1 MPKKNALDGEGADVE
16 PKREGGGPLCEADE
30 PRSGGSGT
38 RPDGGGTRRDGNEPR
53 SEASGRGESHVRGDG
68 LLEGIDAFS
77 YEEARSRLV
86 EIVVR
91 LEQGSIPL
99 EESLRLWEIGEQLAR
114 HCQDWLD
121 GARERLAAARGGT
134 EAEGPGGES
143 GADQGESTAGQGE
156 STAGQGESTAGQGES
171 GGGQSARRASDV
183 EGAERGSGREK
194 K

>member
-1 MPKKNALDGEGADVE
+1 MSKKNALDGEGADVE
-16 PKREGGGPLCEADE
+16 PKREGGGRQSKESDS
-30 PRSGGSGT
+30 RSGGS
-38 RPDGGGTRRDGNEPR
+38 GTRRDGNEPR

-121 GARERLAAARGGT
+121 GARERLAAARGGQ
-134 EAEGPGGES
+134 AEGPGGES
-143 GADQGESTAGQGE
+143 G
-156 STAGQGESTAGQGES
+156 AGQGESTAGQGES

>member
-1 MPKKNALDGEGADVE
+1 MSKKNALNGEGADVE
-16 PKREGGGPLCEADE
+16 PKREGGGPQCEGGG
-30 PRSGGSGT
+30 PRSGGS
-38 RPDGGGTRRDGNEPR
+38 GTRRDGNEPR
-53 SEASGRGESHVRGDG
+53 SEASGRGKSHVRGDG

-121 GARERLAAARGGT
+121 GARERLAAARGGG

-143 GADQGESTAGQGE
+143 G
-156 STAGQGESTAGQGES
+156 AGQGESTAGQGES
-171 GGGQSARRASDV
+171 GGGRSARRASDV

>member
-1 MPKKNALDGEGADVE
+1 MSKKNALNGEGADVE
-16 PKREGGGPLCEADE
+16 PKREGGGPQSKESDS
-30 PRSGGSGT
+30 RSGGS
-38 RPDGGGTRRDGNEPR
+38 GTRRDGNEPR

-121 GARERLAAARGGT
+121 GARERLAAARGGQ
-134 EAEGPGGES
+134 AEGPGGES
-143 GADQGESTAGQGE
+143 G
-156 STAGQGESTAGQGES
+156 AGQGESTAGQGES
-171 GGGQSARRASDV
+171 GGGRSTRRASDV

>member
-1 MPKKNALDGEGADVE
+1 MPKKNALNGEGADVE
-16 PKREGGGPLCEADE
+16 PKREGGGPQSKESDS
-30 PRSGGSGT
+30 RSGGSGT
-38 RPDGGGTRRDGNEPR
+38 RPDGNEPW
-53 SEASGRGESHVRGDG
+53 SEASSRGESHIRGDG

-121 GARERLAAARGGT
+121 GARERLAAARGGA

-143 GADQGESTAGQGE
+143 GADQGESM
-156 STAGQGESTAGQGES
+156 AGQGES

>member
-16 PKREGGGPLCEADE
+16 PKREGGGPQCEGGG
-30 PRSGGSGT
+30 PRSGGSRT
-38 RPDGGGTRRDGNEPR
+38 RPDGNEPR
-53 SEASGRGESHVRGDG
+53 SEASGRGESHSRGDG
-68 LLEGIDAFS
+68 PLEGIDAFS

-121 GARERLAAARGGT
+121 GARERLAAARGGG
-134 EAEGPGGES
+134 EAEGPEGES
-143 GADQGESTAGQGE
+143 G
-156 STAGQGESTAGQGES
+156 AGQGESTAGQGES

>member
-16 PKREGGGPLCEADE
+16 PQREG
-30 PRSGGSGT
+30 R
-38 RPDGGGTRRDGNEPR
+38 
-53 SEASGRGESHVRGDG
+53 GRGKSHGRSDG
-68 LLEGIDAFS
+68 PVEGIDAIS

-114 HCQDWLD
+114 RCQDWLD
-121 GARERLAAARGGT
+121 GARERLAAARAAP
-134 EAEGPGGES
+134 EAEGPRGES
-143 GADQGESTAGQGE
+143 GTGHGA
-156 STAGQGESTAGQGES
+156 S
-171 GGGQSARRASDV
+171 GTGQSASADGRSTQRASD
-183 EGAERGSGREK
+183 GKGSERGSGREK

>member
-1 MPKKNALDGEGADVE
+1 MPKKNALNGEGADVE

-38 RPDGGGTRRDGNEPR
+38 RSDGNEPR
-53 SEASGRGESHVRGDG
+53 SEASGRGESHGRGDG
-68 LLEGIDAFS
+68 PLEGIDAFS

-121 GARERLAAARGGT
+121 GARERLAAARGGG
-134 EAEGPGGES
+134 EAEGPEGES
-143 GADQGESTAGQGE
+143 GAGQGE
-156 STAGQGESTAGQGES
+156 SGAVQGESTAGQGES
-171 GGGQSARRASDV
+171 GGGRSARRASDV
-183 EGAERGSGREK
+183 EGAERGSDREK

>member
-1 MPKKNALDGEGADVE
+1 MPKKNALNGEGADVE
-16 PKREGGGPLCEADE
+16 PKREGGGPQSKESDS
-30 PRSGGSGT
+30 RSGGS
-38 RPDGGGTRRDGNEPR
+38 GTRRDGNEPR
-53 SEASGRGESHVRGDG
+53 SEASGRGESHIRGDG
-68 LLEGIDAFS
+68 LLEGIDSFT

-121 GARERLAAARGGT
+121 GARERLAAARGGA

-143 GADQGESTAGQGE
+143 GADQGE

>member
-16 PKREGGGPLCEADE
+16 PKREGDGPRCEADE

-38 RPDGGGTRRDGNEPR
+38 RPDGNEPR

-114 HCQDWLD
+114 HCQDWLN
-121 GARERLAAARGGT
+121 GARERLAAARGGG
-134 EAEGPGGES
+134 EAEGPEGES
-143 GADQGESTAGQGE
+143 G
-156 STAGQGESTAGQGES
+156 AGQGESTAGQGES

>member
-1 MPKKNALDGEGADVE
+1 MPKKNALNGEGADVE
-16 PKREGGGPLCEADE
+16 PKREGGGPQSKESDS
-30 PRSGGSGT
+30 RSGESGT
-38 RPDGGGTRRDGNEPR
+38 RREVDEPQCEENEPR
-53 SEASGRGESHVRGDG
+53 SEASGRGESHIRGDG

-121 GARERLAAARGGT
+121 GARERLAAARGGA

-143 GADQGESTAGQGE
+143 GAD
-156 STAGQGESTAGQGES
+156 QGESTAGQGES

-183 EGAERGSGREK
+183 EGAERGSDREK

>member
-1 MPKKNALDGEGADVE
+1 MPKKNALNGEGADVE
-16 PKREGGGPLCEADE
+16 PKREGGGPQSKESDS
-30 PRSGGSGT
+30 RSGGSGT
-38 RPDGGGTRRDGNEPR
+38 RR
-53 SEASGRGESHVRGDG
+53 EASGRGESHVRGDG

-121 GARERLAAARGGT
+121 GARERLAAARGGA

-143 GADQGESTAGQGE
+143 GADQGESG
-156 STAGQGESTAGQGES
+156 AGQGESTAGQGES

>member
-1 MPKKNALDGEGADVE
+1 MSKKNALDGEGADVE
-16 PKREGGGPLCEADE
+16 PKREGGGRLCEADE

-38 RPDGGGTRRDGNEPR
+38 RPDGNEPR

-121 GARERLAAARGGT
+121 GARERLAAARGGA

-143 GADQGESTAGQGE
+143 G
-156 STAGQGESTAGQGES
+156 AGQGESTAGQGES
-171 GGGQSARRASDV
+171 GGRRSARKASDV
-183 EGAERGSGREK
+183 EGAERGSDREK

>member
-1 MPKKNALDGEGADVE
+1 MPKKNALNGEGADVE
-16 PKREGGGPLCEADE
+16 PKREGGGPQSKESDS
-30 PRSGGSGT
+30 RSGGSGT
-38 RPDGGGTRRDGNEPR
+38 RSEDDEPQCEENEPR
-53 SEASGRGESHVRGDG
+53 SEASGRSESHVRGDG

-156 STAGQGESTAGQGES
+156 S

>member
-16 PKREGGGPLCEADE
+16 PKREGGGPGPQSKESDS
-30 PRSGGSGT
+30 RSGGSGT
-38 RPDGGGTRRDGNEPR
+38 RREVDEPQCEENEPG
-53 SEASGRGESHVRGDG
+53 SEASGRSESHVRGDG

-121 GARERLAAARGGT
+121 GARERLAAARGGA

-143 GADQGESTAGQGE
+143 GADQGESG
-156 STAGQGESTAGQGES
+156 AGQGESTAGQGES

-183 EGAERGSGREK
+183 EGAERGSDREK

>member
-1 MPKKNALDGEGADVE
+1 MPKKNALNGEGADVE
-16 PKREGGGPLCEADE
+16 SKREGGGPQSKESDS
-30 PRSGGSGT
+30 RSGGSGT
-38 RPDGGGTRRDGNEPR
+38 RSEVDEPQCEENEPR
-53 SEASGRGESHVRGDG
+53 SEASGRSESHVRGDG

-121 GARERLAAARGGT
+121 GARERLAAARGGA

-143 GADQGESTAGQGE
+143 GAD
-156 STAGQGESTAGQGES
+156 QGESTAGQGES

>member
-1 MPKKNALDGEGADVE
+1 MSKKNALNGEGADVE
-16 PKREGGGPLCEADE
+16 PKREGDGPLCEADE

-38 RPDGGGTRRDGNEPR
+38 RSDGNEPR
-53 SEASGRGESHVRGDG
+53 SEASGRGESHGRGDG
-68 LLEGIDAFS
+68 PLEGIDAFS

-121 GARERLAAARGGT
+121 GARERLAAARGGQ
-134 EAEGPGGES
+134 AEGPGGES
-143 GADQGESTAGQGE
+143 G
-156 STAGQGESTAGQGES
+156 AGQGESTAGQGES
-171 GGGQSARRASDV
+171 GGGRSTRRASDV

>member
-1 MPKKNALDGEGADVE
+1 MPKKNALNGEGADVE
-16 PKREGGGPLCEADE
+16 PKREGGGPQSKESDS
-30 PRSGGSGT
+30 RSGGSGT
-38 RPDGGGTRRDGNEPR
+38 RREVDEPQCEENEPG
-53 SEASGRGESHVRGDG
+53 SEASGRGESHIRGDG
-68 LLEGIDAFS
+68 PLEGIDAFT

-121 GARERLAAARGGT
+121 GARERLAAARGGA

-143 GADQGESTAGQGE
+143 GADQGESTAGQGK
-156 STAGQGESTAGQGES
+156 S
-171 GGGQSARRASDV
+171 GGRRSARRASDV

>member
-1 MPKKNALDGEGADVE
+1 MSKKNALNGEGADVE
-16 PKREGGGPLCEADE
+16 PKREGDGPLCEADE

-38 RPDGGGTRRDGNEPR
+38 RSDGNEPR
-53 SEASGRGESHVRGDG
+53 SEASGRGESHGRGDG
-68 LLEGIDAFS
+68 PLEGIDAFS

-121 GARERLAAARGGT
+121 GARERLAAARGGQ
-134 EAEGPGGES
+134 AEGPGGES
-143 GADQGESTAGQGE
+143 G
-156 STAGQGESTAGQGES
+156 AGQGESTAGQGES

>member
-1 MPKKNALDGEGADVE
+1 MPKKNALNGEGADVE
-16 PKREGGGPLCEADE
+16 PKREGGGPQSKESDS
-30 PRSGGSGT
+30 RSGGSGT
-38 RPDGGGTRRDGNEPR
+38 RSDENEPR

-68 LLEGIDAFS
+68 LLEGIDAFT

-121 GARERLAAARGGT
+121 GARERLAAARGGA
-134 EAEGPGGES
+134 EAVGPGGES
-143 GADQGESTAGQGE
+143 GAGQGE
-156 STAGQGESTAGQGES
+156 SSAVQGESTAGQGES
-171 GGGQSARRASDV
+171 GGGRSARKASDV
-183 EGAERGSGREK
+183 EGAERGSDREK

>member
-1 MPKKNALDGEGADVE
+1 MPKKNALNGEGADVE
-16 PKREGGGPLCEADE
+16 PKREGDGPLCEADE

-38 RPDGGGTRRDGNEPR
+38 RPDGNEPR
-53 SEASGRGESHVRGDG
+53 SEASGRGESHGRGDG
-68 LLEGIDAFS
+68 PLEGIDAFS

-121 GARERLAAARGGT
+121 GARERLAAARGGA
-134 EAEGPGGES
+134 EAEVPGGES
-143 GADQGESTAGQGE
+143 G
-156 STAGQGESTAGQGES
+156 AGQGESTAGQGES

>member
-1 MPKKNALDGEGADVE
+1 MPKKNALNGEGADVE
-16 PKREGGGPLCEADE
+16 SKREGGGPQSKESDS
-30 PRSGGSGT
+30 RSGGS
-38 RPDGGGTRRDGNEPR
+38 GTRRDGNEPR
-53 SEASGRGESHVRGDG
+53 SEASGRGESHIRGDG

-121 GARERLAAARGGT
+121 GARERLAAARGGA

-143 GADQGESTAGQGE
+143 GADQGE

>member
-1 MPKKNALDGEGADVE
+1 MPKKNALNGEGADVE

-53 SEASGRGESHVRGDG
+53 SEASGRDESHGCGDG
-68 LLEGIDAFS
+68 PLEGIDAFS

-121 GARERLAAARGGT
+121 GARERLAAARGGA
-134 EAEGPGGES
+134 EAEGSGGES
-143 GADQGESTAGQGE
+143 G
-156 STAGQGESTAGQGES
+156 AGQGESTAGQGES

>member
-1 MPKKNALDGEGADVE
+1 MSKKNALDGEGADVE
-16 PKREGGGPLCEADE
+16 PKHEGGGRLCEADE

-38 RPDGGGTRRDGNEPR
+38 RPDGNEPR

-121 GARERLAAARGGT
+121 GARERLAAARGGA

-143 GADQGESTAGQGE
+143 G
-156 STAGQGESTAGQGES
+156 AGQGESTAGQGES

>member
-1 MPKKNALDGEGADVE
+1 MPKKNALNGEGADVE
-16 PKREGGGPLCEADE
+16 PKREGGGPQSKESDS
-30 PRSGGSGT
+30 RSGGS
-38 RPDGGGTRRDGNEPR
+38 GTRRDGNEPR

-68 LLEGIDAFS
+68 LLEGIDSFT

-121 GARERLAAARGGT
+121 GARERLAAARGGA
-134 EAEGPGGES
+134 EAEGPGGESGADQGESNAVQGES

-156 STAGQGESTAGQGES
+156 S
-171 GGGQSARRASDV
+171 GGGRSARRASDV

>member
-1 MPKKNALDGEGADVE
+1 MPKKNALNGEGADVE
-16 PKREGGGPLCEADE
+16 PKREGGGPQSKESDS
-30 PRSGGSGT
+30 RSGGSGT
-38 RPDGGGTRRDGNEPR
+38 RSDENEPR

-68 LLEGIDAFS
+68 LLEGIDAFT

-121 GARERLAAARGGT
+121 GARERLAAARGGG
-134 EAEGPGGES
+134 EAEGPEGES
-143 GADQGESTAGQGE
+143 G
-156 STAGQGESTAGQGES
+156 AGQGESTAGQGES

>member
-1 MPKKNALDGEGADVE
+1 MPKKNALNGEGADVE
-16 PKREGGGPLCEADE
+16 SKREGGGPQSKESDS
-30 PRSGGSGT
+30 RSGGSGT
-38 RPDGGGTRRDGNEPR
+38 RSDGNEPR

-68 LLEGIDAFS
+68 PLEGIDAFT

-121 GARERLAAARGGT
+121 GARERLAAARGGA

-143 GADQGESTAGQGE
+143 GADQGESGAGQGE
-156 STAGQGESTAGQGES
+156 SGAGQGESTAGQGES

>member
-1 MPKKNALDGEGADVE
+1 MSKKNALNGEGADVE
-16 PKREGGGPLCEADE
+16 PKREGDGPQCEGGG
-30 PRSGGSGT
+30 PRSGGS
-38 RPDGGGTRRDGNEPR
+38 GTRRDGNEPR
-53 SEASGRGESHVRGDG
+53 SEASGRGKSHVRGDG

-121 GARERLAAARGGT
+121 GARERLAAARGGG

-143 GADQGESTAGQGE
+143 G
-156 STAGQGESTAGQGES
+156 AGQGESTAGQGES
-171 GGGQSARRASDV
+171 GGGRSARRASDV

>member
-16 PKREGGGPLCEADE
+16 PQREG
-30 PRSGGSGT
+30 R
-38 RPDGGGTRRDGNEPR
+38 
-53 SEASGRGESHVRGDG
+53 GRGKSHGRSDG
-68 LLEGIDAFS
+68 PVEGIDAIS

-114 HCQDWLD
+114 RCQDWLD
-121 GARERLAAARGGT
+121 GARERLAAARAAP
-134 EAEGPGGES
+134 EAEGPR
-143 GADQGESTAGQGE
+143 GESTADH
-156 STAGQGESTAGQGES
+156 GES
-171 GGGQSARRASDV
+171 GTGQGASADGRSAQRASDV
-183 EGAERGSGREK
+183 EGSERGSGREK

>member
-1 MPKKNALDGEGADVE
+1 MPKKNALNGEGADVE
-16 PKREGGGPLCEADE
+16 PKREGGGPQSKESDS
-30 PRSGGSGT
+30 RSGESGT
-38 RPDGGGTRRDGNEPR
+38 RREVDEPQCEENEPR

-68 LLEGIDAFS
+68 PLEGIDAFT

-121 GARERLAAARGGT
+121 GARERLAAARGG
-134 EAEGPGGES
+134 EAEGPGGESGADQGES

-156 STAGQGESTAGQGES
+156 S
-171 GGGQSARRASDV
+171 GGGRSARRASDV
-183 EGAERGSGREK
+183 EGAEHGSDREK

>member
-1 MPKKNALDGEGADVE
+1 MPKKNALNGEGADVE
-16 PKREGGGPLCEADE
+16 PKREGGGPQSKESDS
-30 PRSGGSGT
+30 RSGGSGT
-38 RPDGGGTRRDGNEPR
+38 RSEVDEPQCEENEPR
-53 SEASGRGESHVRGDG
+53 SEASGRSESHVRGDG

-121 GARERLAAARGGT
+121 GARERLAAARGGA

-143 GADQGESTAGQGE
+143 G
-156 STAGQGESTAGQGES
+156 AGQGESTAGQGES

>member
-1 MPKKNALDGEGADVE
+1 MPKKNALNGEGADVE
-16 PKREGGGPLCEADE
+16 SKREGGGPQSKESDS
-30 PRSGGSGT
+30 RSGGSGT
-38 RPDGGGTRRDGNEPR
+38 RSEVDEPQCEENEPR

-99 EESLRLWEIGEQLAR
+99 EESLRLWEIGKQLVR

-121 GARERLAAARGGT
+121 GARERLAAARGGA

-143 GADQGESTAGQGE
+143 GADQGESG
-156 STAGQGESTAGQGES
+156 AGQGESTAGQGES
-171 GGGQSARRASDV
+171 GGGRSARRASDV

>member
-16 PKREGGGPLCEADE
+16 PKREGGGPQCEGGG

-38 RPDGGGTRRDGNEPR
+38 RPDGSRTRPDGNEPR
-53 SEASGRGESHVRGDG
+53 SEASGRGESHGRGDG
-68 LLEGIDAFS
+68 PLEGIDAFS

-121 GARERLAAARGGT
+121 GARERLAAARGGA

-143 GADQGESTAGQGE
+143 GAD
-156 STAGQGESTAGQGES
+156 QGESTAGQGES

-183 EGAERGSGREK
+183 EGAERGSDREK